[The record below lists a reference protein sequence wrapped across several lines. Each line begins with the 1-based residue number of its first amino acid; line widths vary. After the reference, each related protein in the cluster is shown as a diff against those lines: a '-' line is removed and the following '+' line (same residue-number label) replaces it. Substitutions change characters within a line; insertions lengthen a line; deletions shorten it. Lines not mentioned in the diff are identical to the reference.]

1 MAGVAA
7 GYLQQTGQAL
17 SQPLVSIWQSFLTV
31 TPGIIAFLL
40 VVIFAYILSSLLG
53 ALTHAIL
60 NAAKVD
66 DHVRNAKVSHS
77 IGFVNLATLGGALIK
92 WYTFALFVAE
102 AASQFSLGVVSA
114 QIASLA
120 RLVPQVFTAIIIVLG
135 GLIVADFAADRM
147 LHAKRKGVRL
157 ASSVV
162 RWSIIV
168 VVIIT
173 ALKQIGIDV
182 TLVSSAVLIVLAAV
196 GIGLAV
202 AVAIG
207 FSAAFKEESKDIIK
221 AIKKNW

>member
-1 MAGVAA
+1 MVDVAA
-7 GYLQQTGQAL
+7 SYLLQVGKAL
-17 SQPLVSIWQSFLTV
+17 SNPIGSIWGNFLTV
-31 TPGIIAFLL
+31 TPGIIAFIL

-53 ALTHAIL
+53 ALTHAFL
-60 NAAKVD
+60 NATKID
-66 DHVRNAKVSHS
+66 DHVRKARVSHS

-102 AASQFSLGVVSA
+102 AASQFGLGVVSQ
-114 QIASLA
+114 QISKLA
-120 RLVPQVFTAIIIVLG
+120 ELVPQVFTAVIIVLG

-162 RWSIIV
+162 RWSIII

-182 TLVSSAVLIVLAAV
+182 TIVSSAVLIALAAIGV
-196 GIGLAV
+196 GLAV

-207 FSAAFKEESKDIIK
+207 FSAAFKEEAKDIIK
-221 AIKKNW
+221 SVKKNW